1 VPLIDRALRALE
13 LRGVQPQMGLLKS
26 TMLQLDPRFT
36 ERDYGTSSFST
47 FVEKLVDQGFLA
59 VKTVDGH
66 YVVERRGEGPE
77 LEAAVGA
84 SREDAMKVLRDVL
97 SVNGEL
103 LAMGIPAREIRA
115 LVQAADSTFK
125 ETDYGFSEFAE
136 ILNLAGDKGIVR
148 IEADAHHGFRYYPG
162 PEMPHPARS
171 ASAVPMVESRAAIAR
186 PAVAEARPELQAL
199 GNGGRGKG
207 RRRRRRRPES
217 SAGRPIQES
226 PAAYGESALTPAPP
240 AAGETGGDA
249 DPSESASVE
258 PASESASRPVQ
269 RSSTR
274 RRRGSRRASSRA
286 PGTNTVPAQLDLPR
300 E

>member
-1 VPLIDRALRALE
+1 
-13 LRGVQPQMGLLKS
+13 
-26 TMLQLDPRFT
+26 
-36 ERDYGTSSFST
+36 
-47 FVEKLVDQGFLA
+47 
-59 VKTVDGH
+59 
-66 YVVERRGEGPE
+66 
-77 LEAAVGA
+77 
-84 SREDAMKVLRDVL
+84 MKVLRDVL

-249 DPSESASVE
+249 DPSDQCPEESVILGREGDLGSFADL
-258 PASESASRPVQ
+258 RFKR
-269 RSSTR
+269 RSSLLFVSLVETD
-274 RRRGSRRASSRA
+274 GCFQHQEDVV
-286 PGTNTVPAQLDLPR
+286 TLFLDLTDHFGNAFRFGKGFVDGVSQLPHQALQVIVHGFSLGR
-300 E
+300 IHA